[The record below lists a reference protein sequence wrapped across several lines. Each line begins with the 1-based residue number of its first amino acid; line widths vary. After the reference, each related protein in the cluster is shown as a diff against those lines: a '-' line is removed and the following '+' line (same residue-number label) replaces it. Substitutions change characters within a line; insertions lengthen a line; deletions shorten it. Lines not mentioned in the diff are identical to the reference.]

1 MEEQKMKK
9 LWDNYKVIG
18 EVQKSDKIKQ
28 VVGAGIRDGAR
39 YLVTRELYYRKKD
52 DSWQPGK
59 GGITV
64 PLEVPIN
71 NGTERIEPYKHLINL
86 MAKAAVELR
95 AMELS
100 DPEHAVYTLVKPGR
114 FSK

>member
-28 VVGAGIRDGAR
+28 VVGAGIREGAR
-39 YLVTRELYYRKKD
+39 YLVIREFYYRKKD

-59 GGITV
+59 DGITV
-64 PLEVPIN
+64 PLELPIN
-71 NGTERIEPYKHLINL
+71 NGAERIEPYKHLANL
-86 MAKAAVELR
+86 MNEAATELR
-95 AMELS
+95 SMELS
-100 DPEHAVYTLVKPGR
+100 DPEHAVYMPVKSGR
-114 FSK
+114 